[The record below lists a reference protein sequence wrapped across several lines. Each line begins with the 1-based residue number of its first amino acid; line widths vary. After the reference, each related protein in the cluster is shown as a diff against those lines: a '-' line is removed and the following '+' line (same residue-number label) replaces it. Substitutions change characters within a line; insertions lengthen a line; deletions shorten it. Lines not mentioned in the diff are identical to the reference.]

1 MNLFQIQKIC
11 FEYKRSVYMKRI
23 ICAADNE
30 DFAVAKSGGWTTY
43 DVSTNAIPIIDV
55 DAYGG
60 SLSSFFYDSDKV
72 VLDRD
77 LDAFWNQVVTE
88 SMDIIQDSFNEL
100 GIPAK
105 VVSGSG
111 SMYHP
116 SYYNFSSDE
125 LNFSISVDD
134 GWVTEEFEEYKDD
147 NDFLNFLHEKYSSR
161 SGFISFFPSDRQEF
175 IEAFESGRDKWK
187 AVCQIITYQ
196 FDNGIYEE
204 NSETLVERMSENP
217 DFDVL
222 YLDSSPSG
230 EHSGDV
236 EELIE
241 DYKANPDSWTDI
253 DVDWLQDYA
262 EYANVPFE

>member
-1 MNLFQIQKIC
+1 
-11 FEYKRSVYMKRI
+11 MKRI

-30 DFAVAKSGGWTTY
+30 DFAVAKSNGWTTY
-43 DVSTNAIPIIDV
+43 DVSTNVIPIIDV

-72 VLDRD
+72 ILDRD

-88 SMDIIQDSFNEL
+88 SMDIIQDSFKEL

-111 SMYHP
+111 NIYHP
-116 SYYNFSSDE
+116 SYYNFSGDE
-125 LNFSISVDD
+125 LNFSISVEDS
-134 GWVTEEFEEYKDD
+134 WINERFEEYKDD
-147 NDFLNFLHEKYSSR
+147 AEFLNFLQEKYSSR
-161 SGFISFFPSDRQEF
+161 SGFISFFPSDKQKF
-175 IEAFESGRDKWK
+175 IESFESSRDKWK
-187 AVCQIITYQ
+187 VVCQIITYQ

-204 NSETLVERMSENP
+204 NSETLVERLSANP
-217 DFDVL
+217 EFDML

-230 EHSGDV
+230 EHSGSV

-241 DYKANPDSWTDI
+241 DYKANPDSWDDY

-262 EYANVPFE
+262 EYANVSFEE

>member
-1 MNLFQIQKIC
+1 
-11 FEYKRSVYMKRI
+11 MKRI
-23 ICAADNE
+23 ICAADN
-30 DFAVAKSGGWTTY
+30 GGWTTY
-43 DVSTNAIPIIDV
+43 DVSTNVIPIIDV

-88 SMDIIQDSFNEL
+88 SMDIIQDCFNEL

-116 SYYNFSSDE
+116 QYYNFSSDE
-125 LNFSISVDD
+125 LNFSISIDNS
-134 GWVTEEFEEYKDD
+134 WVNEHFEEYKDD
-147 NDFLNFLHEKYSSR
+147 PEFLSFLNKKYASR
-161 SGFISFFPSDRQEF
+161 SGFISFFPSDKQEF
-175 IEAFESGRDKWK
+175 IEAFGSGRNKWK
-187 AVCQIITYQ
+187 VVCQIITYQ

-241 DYKANPDSWTDI
+241 DYKANPDGWTDI
-253 DVDWLQDYA
+253 DVDWLRDYA
-262 EYANVPFE
+262 EYANVSFE

>member
-1 MNLFQIQKIC
+1 
-11 FEYKRSVYMKRI
+11 MKRI
-23 ICAADNE
+23 ICASDNE

-43 DVSTNAIPIIDV
+43 DVSTNVIPIIDV

-60 SLSSFFYDSDKV
+60 SLSSFFYNSEMV
-72 VLDRD
+72 VLDKD
-77 LDAFWNQVVTE
+77 LDAFWNQVVAE

-111 SMYHP
+111 NIYHP
-116 SYYNFSSDE
+116 SYYNFSGDE

-161 SGFISFFPSDRQEF
+161 SGFISFFPSDKQEF
-175 IEAFESGRDKWK
+175 IEAFESDRDKWK
-187 AVCQIITYQ
+187 AVCQIITYH

-230 EHSGDV
+230 EHSGTV

-241 DYKANPDSWTDI
+241 DYKANPDGWTDF
-253 DVDWLQDYA
+253 DVDWLRDYA
-262 EYANVPFE
+262 DYANVSFEE

>member
-1 MNLFQIQKIC
+1 
-11 FEYKRSVYMKRI
+11 MKRV
-23 ICAADNE
+23 ICAANKE
-30 DFAVAKSGGWTTY
+30 DFAFAVSDGSSVY
-43 DVSTNAIPIIDV
+43 DVSTDVIPIIDV

-60 SLSSFFYDSDKV
+60 TLSAFFYDSDSV
-72 VLDRD
+72 IPDD
-77 LDAFWNQVVTE
+77 SIDAFWNQVVDE
-88 SMDIIQDSFNEL
+88 SLDIIQDCFNEL

-116 SYYNFSSDE
+116 QYYNFSGDE
-125 LNFSISVDD
+125 LNFSISIDNS
-134 GWVTEEFEEYKDD
+134 WVNEHFEEYKDD
-147 NDFLNFLHEKYSSR
+147 PEFLSFLHEKYSSR
-161 SGFISFFPSDRQEF
+161 SGFISFFPSDKQEF
-175 IEAFESGRDKWK
+175 IEAFESDRDKWK
-187 AVCQIITYQ
+187 AVCQIITYH

-241 DYKANPDSWTDI
+241 DYKANPDGWTDI
-253 DVDWLQDYA
+253 DVDWLRDYA
-262 EYANVPFE
+262 EYANVSFE